1 MREDRRGP
9 TRSYIEPYDTDTSI
23 GFTLENKKYRFRL
36 LDTAPGGIGMLVRRG
51 EKEVLEKLTTGD
63 RLIVDYGDSDT
74 NIPMNFEVRHVT
86 GIKMGAFEGHYQVG
100 LCLISNL

>member
-9 TRSYIEPYDTDTSI
+9 TRSYIEPYDTGTSI

-51 EKEVLEKLTTGD
+51 EKEVLKKITTGD
-63 RLIVDYGDSDT
+63 RIRMNYGDPGT

>member
-1 MREDRRGP
+1 MRGDRRGP
-9 TRSYIEPYDTDTSI
+9 TRSYIEPYDTNTSI

-63 RLIVDYGDSDT
+63 RLRVDYGDSGT
-74 NIPMNFEVRHVT
+74 NIPMNLEVRHVT
-86 GIKMGAFEGHYQVG
+86 GIKNGAFEGHYQVG